1 MEKLDLHGMP
11 HYLVENDLVRTLNRL
26 WNTNTELEIVTGNS
40 ERMKDIVM
48 KVLREHGLE
57 FQDGDM
63 HNFGYIKTVV

>member
-26 WNTNTELEIVTGNS
+26 WNTNTELEVVTGNS